1 MILTGLDSA
10 FAGPGDKVEAGALIG
25 QMPRAGKTSGA
36 VNPPDLYFEV
46 RQAGRPIDPERWLG
60 LTG

>member
-1 MILTGLDSA
+1 
-10 FAGPGDKVEAGALIG
+10 
-25 QMPRAGKTSGA
+25 MPRAGKTSGA
-36 VNPPDLYFEV
+36 VIPPDLYFEV